1 MTASPTPAEPNDQEL
16 VRRTQAGDPGAF
28 DQLVLRYES
37 RMRVTIYGVLLN
49 HEDTEDALVETFFKA
64 YRNLSSFQGKSEFS
78 TWLYRIAKNTA
89 LNALR
94 KLRRR
99 PQGVVPLVGE
109 EGFNE
114 GKWFIDES
122 LSSDTRR
129 QLENKELQN
138 KLNECLALLS
148 EDHRTVVTLF
158 DIQELSHAEIA
169 KIMGCSEGTV
179 RSRLFYAHK
188 QLQSQ
193 LQRYLRSQ

>member
-1 MTASPTPAEPNDQEL
+1 
-16 VRRTQAGDPGAF
+16 
-28 DQLVLRYES
+28 
-37 RMRVTIYGVLLN
+37 VTIYGVLLN

-64 YRNLSSFQGKSEFS
+64 YRNLASFQGKSEFS

-99 PQGVVPLVGE
+99 PQGVVPLEGE
-109 EGFNE
+109 EAFNE
-114 GKWFIDES
+114 GHLFIDES